1 MLVLSAAD
9 VEALL
14 PMEAAIAAVRAAMV
28 QVSDGRTV
36 LPLRHFIDIPDSGG
50 GKLVVMPGCIAEP
63 EVFGVK
69 TVAKYNHP
77 PGSPFGSH
85 VGTVQLFDAATG
97 LLVALIEGS
106 SLTSIRTAAASALAT
121 DVLAR
126 ADAGVL
132 AILGTGEQARR
143 HVAAMRAVRDI
154 DEVRIWGRT
163 AEFAQALADEV
174 GGTACAS
181 VAEAVDRADI
191 ICTTTAA
198 KAPILFGKDVAAGA
212 HVNLVGAPVRTSAEA
227 DGALVARSEFFV
239 DYKAAAMA
247 AAGELLDAIDAGLVG
262 ADHVRGEIGAVI
274 SGRVAGRSGV
284 AAVTV
289 YKSLGVTAQDLAAGM
304 AVLAAAKAAGRGVEL
319 ELH

>member
-14 PMEAAIAAVRAAMV
+14 PMAAAIEAVRGAMV
-28 QVSDGRTV
+28 QVSEGKAV
-36 LPLRHFIDIPDSGG
+36 LPLRHFLDVPGSDG
-50 GKLVVMPGCIAEP
+50 GKLVVMPGAMLSP
-63 EVFGVK
+63 HVFGVK

-85 VGTVQLFDAATG
+85 VGTVQLFDAASG
-97 LLVALIEGS
+97 LLLAIIEGS

-126 ADAGVL
+126 PEARVL
-132 AILGTGEQARR
+132 AVLGTGEQARR
-143 HVAAMRAVRDI
+143 HVAAMRAVRAI

-163 AEFAQALADEV
+163 AEFAAALAAEV
-174 GGTACAS
+174 GGRACAS
-181 VAEAVDRADI
+181 VAEAVAGADI

-198 KAPILFGKDVAAGA
+198 KAPILFGKDVAEGA

-227 DGALVARSEFFV
+227 DGALVARAEFFV
-239 DYKAAAMA
+239 DYRAAAAA
-247 AAGELLDAIDAGLVG
+247 AAGELLDAVEAGLVG
-262 ADHVRGEIGAVI
+262 AEHVRGEIGEVI
-274 SGRVAGRSGV
+274 LGRVKGRSGDR
-284 AAVTV
+284 AVTV

-304 AVLAAAKAAGRGVEL
+304 AVLAAAQAAGRGMRLALV
-319 ELH
+319 